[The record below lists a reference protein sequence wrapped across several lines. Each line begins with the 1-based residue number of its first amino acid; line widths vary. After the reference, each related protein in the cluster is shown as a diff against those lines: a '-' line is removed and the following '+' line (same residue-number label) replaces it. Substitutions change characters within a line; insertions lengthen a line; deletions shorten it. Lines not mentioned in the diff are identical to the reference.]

1 MPFSLHAAQLHHQI
15 DTQLELA
22 GLAACDA
29 IRAMHEDLEKLHRAR
44 LVALLLA
51 ERLELAAQAD
61 LSDEGRAR
69 RRSTAGAGAGA
80 WSIAIPARH
89 SVTQPV

>member
-1 MPFSLHAAQLHHQI
+1 MPFSLHAAHLHQQI

-22 GLAACDA
+22 ALAACDA
-29 IRAMHEDLEKLHRAR
+29 IRAMHEDLEKLHRTR

-51 ERLELAAQAD
+51 EQLERATQES
-61 LSDEGRAR
+61 LSDERRATR
-69 RRSTAGAGAGA
+69 RDAAGA

-89 SVTQPV
+89 SVTDPA